1 MPGTSYSTPLVGL
14 DAVVL
19 DTETTG
25 LDARTARIVQIG
37 AVRMHGPKIL
47 PEQKFERFVNP
58 GVPIPAATIAVHG
71 IADGDVS
78 HAPPFAAVLPE
89 LEKFIGSSIV
99 IGHTIAYDMG
109 VLRREYEVA
118 GKVWRPPR
126 ALDVRILAK
135 LAAPTLAH
143 HSLDRLCDWLGI
155 EMDARHTALGDAEA
169 TGRVFA
175 ALLPLLRQR
184 NIRTLAE
191 AEAATRA
198 LAEQEARAAGGLVA
212 EIAGPAAEAARPLVR
227 IDSYPYRHRL
237 REVMSEPPA
246 FLEGDASLA
255 TALHALMGRKISS
268 VFVRDA
274 SGETG
279 ILTEHDVLRALD
291 THGAKALELPIR
303 EFASR
308 PVQSVSEDAFVYRA
322 IGRMDRLGVRHLAVR
337 NPTGEIVGAVTSR
350 DLLHQRASTA
360 IVLGDE
366 IDSATDVAVLGT
378 AWAKL
383 PHMAKSLL
391 EEGVDPRTIA
401 QVISSEICNLTRRA
415 AQIGESRMLA
425 AGRGEPPVRY
435 CVLVLGSAGRGES
448 LLNADQ
454 DNAIV
459 FASGEPGGVED
470 AWFAEL
476 GGHIADILDAVGVP
490 YCKGGVMAK
499 NAAWRHSL
507 AGWKDVVN
515 GWVRRHR
522 PEDLLNVD
530 IFFDAVPV
538 HGDAALGEAIWSYA
552 YATGHRSP
560 EFVKLLSVPAQEW
573 SAPFTLFGGIRV
585 DAKGRVDL
593 KKGGLMPIF
602 TGVRVLS
609 VRYDARSRATPDR
622 LRAVIERGVGSPAE
636 VEEVIA
642 AHRVLLGVILDQQ
655 LADTEVGI
663 PLSPKVEPD
672 RLDRHAKLELKEA
685 LTKVQTVVD
694 MIGGGRL

>member
-1 MPGTSYSTPLVGL
+1 
-14 DAVVL
+14 
-19 DTETTG
+19 
-25 LDARTARIVQIG
+25 
-37 AVRMHGPKIL
+37 
-47 PEQKFERFVNP
+47 
-58 GVPIPAATIAVHG
+58 
-71 IADGDVS
+71 
-78 HAPPFAAVLPE
+78 
-89 LEKFIGSSIV
+89 
-99 IGHTIAYDMG
+99 
-109 VLRREYEVA
+109 
-118 GKVWRPPR
+118 
-126 ALDVRILAK
+126 
-135 LAAPTLAH
+135 
-143 HSLDRLCDWLGI
+143 
-155 EMDARHTALGDAEA
+155 
-169 TGRVFA
+169 
-175 ALLPLLRQR
+175 
-184 NIRTLAE
+184 
-191 AEAATRA
+191 
-198 LAEQEARAAGGLVA
+198 
-212 EIAGPAAEAARPLVR
+212 
-227 IDSYPYRHRL
+227 
-237 REVMSEPPA
+237 
-246 FLEGDASLA
+246 
-255 TALHALMGRKISS
+255 
-268 VFVRDA
+268 
-274 SGETG
+274 
-279 ILTEHDVLRALD
+279 
-291 THGAKALELPIR
+291 
-303 EFASR
+303 
-308 PVQSVSEDAFVYRA
+308 VQSVSEDAFVYRA

-337 NPTGEIVGAVTSR
+337 NATGEIVGAVTSR

-366 IDSATDVAVLGT
+366 IDSAIDVAVLGT

-459 FASGEPGGVED
+459 FASGDPGGAED

-573 SAPFTLFGGIRV
+573 SAPFTLFGGIKV

-602 TGVRVLS
+602 TGARVLS

-663 PLSPKVEPD
+663 PLSPRVEPD
-672 RLDRHAKLELKEA
+672 RLDRHAKSELKEA
-685 LTKVQTVVD
+685 LTKVQTIVD